1 MTIRQVVRWATLGL
15 IVIVA
20 AVVLVKLV
28 MWVVP
33 RDEADD
39 EPNPNSPLKVVA
51 LGDSFMS
58 GEGARSFIRG
68 TNVLDVNLCRRATTA
83 YPALLAKD
91 LHARLVFAACS
102 GARVKDVI
110 QLPDDPKS
118 SGQYEKSPSDVIGGL
133 KQIEV
138 LRQHADANIVLIS
151 LGGNDVEFAK
161 TVQECVLGAVSC
173 VANAGTYMGRVQ
185 ALYKPLLSAYR
196 QIRQTAPH
204 ATVFAVT
211 YPMPFGPTPC
221 RFSLFGSDEFR
232 FVDEFVTRLNEVIA
246 FTGSMARINVIDA
259 KNAFVSRRICE
270 VRVRDAA
277 INVLAIGRPHGAGLD
292 VRTWL
297 RGGFHPNAVGHRMLA
312 TLITKEVRK
321 GLGRGNPP
329 EGPPTSE
336 PLPTEPP
343 PHVPS
348 VQGPPTGPYQFPT
361 GAPCK
366 GPRIAYVLNRV
377 VSADVKSQVVPL
389 DQLRPSSLVCFRS
402 YHGDWSGIRVPDD
415 GRVRIRINFENRHGL
430 GSLHEILAQDNGG
443 YWTRILFRRK

>member
-1 MTIRQVVRWATLGL
+1 MTIRQVVRWAMLGM

-20 AVVLVKLV
+20 AVVLAKLV
-28 MWVVP
+28 MWMVP

-39 EPNPNSPLKVVA
+39 EAEPNSPLKVVA

-58 GEGARSFIRG
+58 GEGASSFIRG
-68 TNVLDVNLCRRATTA
+68 TNVLDVNECRRAKTA
-83 YPALLAKD
+83 YPVLLAKA
-91 LHARLVFAACS
+91 LRARLVFAACS

-110 QLPDDPKS
+110 KLPDDPKS
-118 SGQYEKSPSDVIGGL
+118 SGQYENSPSDVAGGL

-138 LRQHADANIVLIS
+138 LRQHGDADIVLIS

-161 TVQECVLGAVSC
+161 TVQECVLGTVSC
-173 VANAGTYMGRVQ
+173 VANAGTYMGRVH

-232 FVDEFVTRLNEVIA
+232 FVDEFVTRLNDVIA
-246 FTGSMARINVIDA
+246 FTGSTAGINVIDA
-259 KNAFVSRRICE
+259 KNAFVSRRVCE

-292 VRTWL
+292 VRRWL
-297 RGGFHPNAVGHRMLA
+297 HGGFHPNAVGHRMLA
-312 TLITKEVRK
+312 TLITKEVRE
-321 GLGRGNPP
+321 GLKRGNPP
-329 EGPPTSE
+329 GGPPTR
-336 PLPTEPP
+336 EPP

-348 VQGPPTGPYQFPT
+348 EQGPPTGPYEFPT
-361 GAPCK
+361 DVPCK
-366 GPRIAYVLNRV
+366 GTRIAYVLNPV
-377 VSADVKSQVVPL
+377 ASADVKSLVLPL
-389 DQLRPSSLVCFRS
+389 DQLQPSSLVCFRS
-402 YHGDWSGIRVPDD
+402 YRGDWSVTRVPDD
-415 GRVRIRINFENRHGL
+415 GRVKIPINFENRHGL
-430 GSLHEILAQDNGG
+430 GSLHEILSQDRDG
-443 YWTRILFRRK
+443 YWTRILYRRK